1 MRRLQN
7 IGARFAVAA
16 IGWAV
21 LQPYTTVA
29 QTSFEAEPIN
39 YYTAPV
45 DDPVTRL
52 QKQID
57 DGEVHLDW
65 DAEHGYLPSVL
76 KALGIPHESQMLV
89 FSKTSLQ
96 QERISPSR
104 PRALYFND
112 DAYVGW
118 VRYGPVLEISAVDP
132 GQGAMFYTL
141 AQRLSKRPQFVR
153 DRGDCLSCHASSRTW
168 DVPGFIVR
176 SVYTAPDGHP
186 HFGAGTFRT
195 DHSSPFSERWGGWYV
210 TGTHGA
216 LRHMGNVVAG
226 DAERPE
232 LLDREAG
239 ANVTDLT
246 SIVDTKPY
254 LTHHSDL
261 VALMVLEH
269 QADMHNLITRANYD
283 ARRALRD
290 GRIMNQ
296 MLNEPED
303 HISDST
309 RRRIENAGQRLLKYL
324 LFVDE
329 AALAEP
335 VRGTSGFAERFAEI
349 GPCDKLGRSLRD
361 FDLQRR
367 LFRYPCSYL
376 IYSEAFE
383 ALPELLREHVLRQL
397 WEILTQRN
405 TSETYQHLSPA
416 DRQAILEILRDT
428 KSDLPDYW
436 KTSLRGS
443 STLPPSPSACWGRGE
458 PE

>member
-383 ALPELLREHVLRQL
+383 ALPELLREHVLRQF

>member
-1 MRRLQN
+1 MLGRHQN
-7 IGARFAVAA
+7 IRAPFAVAA

-21 LQPYTTVA
+21 LQPYTAVA

-132 GQGAMFYTL
+132 GQGAMYYTL
-141 AQRLSKRPQFVR
+141 AQRLSQRPQFVR

-168 DVPGFIVR
+168 DVPGHIVR

-376 IYSEAFE
+376 IYSEAFD

-397 WEILTQRN
+397 WEILIQRN
-405 TSETYQHLSPA
+405 TSGTYEHLSLA
-416 DRQAILEILRDT
+416 DRQAILEILRET
-428 KSDLPDYW
+428 KPNLPDYW
-436 KTSLRGS
+436 KAS
-443 STLPPSPSACWGRGE
+443 
-458 PE
+458 

>member
-1 MRRLQN
+1 LRRLQN